1 MNESKQ
7 KILITG
13 GAGFIGSHVVDKFIE
28 KGHSVVVLDNFSYCA
43 SRLNVNDD
51 AVVEHADICN
61 AIDVKRILRKHSIC
75 SIVHLAAQSHVDNSF
90 GNSLTFTNA
99 NVLGTHVLLESWCQY
114 WRENNCNPDWRF
126 LHISTD
132 EVYGG
137 TNETASG
144 EEVSL
149 LRPTNP
155 YAASK
160 AAAEMFVMAYNYS
173 FKLPIIIARSNN
185 VYGPRQYPEKVIP
198 KFIMRLLNQQKPRIQ
213 GSGHQLRSFLYA
225 TDAAEA
231 MYLLW
236 KSGTVGKI
244 YNIGVENEVS
254 VNSLALT
261 LTQLIAPQLKET
273 NCDLKFSH
281 DQDRP
286 FNDQRYPLDT
296 SKICNEIGWKPLVPF
311 DQGLKLTIDWYKQNK
326 DSKHY
331 WTCLP
336 DDLWV
341 E

>member
-1 MNESKQ
+1 MNKTSVNNN
-7 KILITG
+7 ILITG
-13 GAGFIGSHVVDKFIE
+13 GAGFIGSHVVDKFVSN
-28 KGHSVVVLDNFSYCA
+28 GDRVVVLDNFSYCA
-43 SRLNVNDD
+43 SRLNVND
-51 AVVEHADICN
+51 AALVEHADICN
-61 AIDVKRILRKHSIC
+61 SIDVARILRKHAIT

-99 NVLGTHVLLESWCQY
+99 NVLGTHVLLETWCQY
-114 WRENNCNPDWRF
+114 WRENGCNPDWRF

-137 TNETASG
+137 TNSTASG

-149 LRPTNP
+149 LKPTNP

-173 FKLPIIIARSNN
+173 FQLPIIIARSNN

-198 KFIMRLLNQQKPRIQ
+198 KFIMRLLNGKKPRIQ
-213 GSGHQLRSFLYA
+213 GSGNQMRSFLYA

-231 MYLLW
+231 MFLLL
-236 KSGTVGKI
+236 KRGTTGKI
-244 YNIGVENEVS
+244 YNIGVENEVT
-254 VNSLALT
+254 VKSLATLLT
-261 LTQLIAPQLKET
+261 DLICGDEAKQE
-273 NCDLKFSH
+273 FAH

-296 SKICNEIGWKPLVPF
+296 NRIENEIGWKPLVAF
-311 DQGLKLTIDWYKQNK
+311 QDGLASTIDWYRQNK
-326 DSKHY
+326 DYIHY

-336 DDLWV
+336 DDLWT